1 MEVVVVPVI
10 ASVETLQII
19 VGRMV
24 LAHIQAQTATIK
36 NADIKMRLLSKT
48 KWVGAQDFA
57 KKNDCKLQ
65 ESRLI

>member
-1 MEVVVVPVI
+1 MVPVI

-24 LAHIQAQTATIK
+24 HAHIQAQTATIK
-36 NADIKMRLLSKT
+36 NADIKIRLLSKT